1 MSFYVYRED
10 ACRTAL
16 VSYNVY
22 EIFMRGER
30 NCLAACFT
38 QRHLPPIS
46 FNDYSNVF
54 ELAIV
59 MNVRDLKLS

>member
-1 MSFYVYRED
+1 MSRED
-10 ACRTAL
+10 ACSRTAL
-16 VSYNVY
+16 VSYVY

-38 QRHLPPIS
+38 QSHLPPIS

-59 MNVRDLKLS
+59 MNVRDQKLS